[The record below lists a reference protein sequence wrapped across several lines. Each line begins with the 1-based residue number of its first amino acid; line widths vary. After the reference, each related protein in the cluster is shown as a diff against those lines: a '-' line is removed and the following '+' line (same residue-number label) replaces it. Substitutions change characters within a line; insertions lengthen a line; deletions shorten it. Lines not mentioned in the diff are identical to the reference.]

1 MSQEYPDFSP
11 EVEELLKR
19 RYLQENETPDDM
31 FRRVA
36 DVVAK
41 AELKYEDGQSNYE
54 EYRNYFYH
62 LTRSLTFL
70 PNSPTLMGA
79 GVSGT
84 LSACF
89 TVPIEDSIGGIF
101 EAVKQCAIITKYG
114 GGVGMSFSRLRPKGA
129 VVSSTKGTSTGPCS
143 FIRVF
148 DTMAESVKQGG
159 RRRGAMLGSLSVH
172 HPDIL
177 EFIHL
182 KETEGD
188 LTNYN
193 LSVEITDEFMFAV
206 TNNKG
211 YDLTDPHT
219 GEVVK
224 SLDAREVW
232 EEIVDHAWRNG
243 EPGILFIDTI
253 NRENLVQ
260 NLGYIETT
268 NPCGE
273 VPMPP
278 FGSCLTGESL
288 VHTSKGLKRMDTVT
302 RGDLVLTLASDGSH
316 VYVPVTAMVNQGKK
330 PVIRLRTRSG
340 LSLRCTTD
348 HRIMTTEGWVEA
360 GRSKGLAVRVQ
371 SEPGMVEVGHTTF
384 HEMMG
389 WLTGD
394 GSILPNTV
402 GILFG
407 DDDHEVED
415 CFASLFLEYAGV
427 TVKPQRRPDH
437 TTQYYTES
445 RQAIRRFLDLG
456 YKPATALDKQ
466 VPDSVLYGPTTA
478 HIGYLRGLFG
488 ADGTVRDWRKDSPT
502 ACEIQLAS
510 SSPQLLS
517 HVQVILA
524 NLGIQSGQVWSR
536 FSSGR
541 NPQGRICIHGTSAAR
556 FIALIGFSVSHKTS
570 RYQTPKHMHGPR
582 LWDPIISVE
591 PDGEE
596 ETFDIEV
603 PGPNSFFAQGMLVH
617 NCTLGSIN
625 LTRHV
630 TVDEMGDPAIDWEKL
645 TRTTELATRFLD
657 DVLDV
662 NQYPLAEIKARALND
677 RRIGVGVMGWA
688 DTLYLLGIPYDSEEA
703 VSLAHAVMHH
713 IHSEANRT
721 SKSLS
726 HKRGRF
732 PGWGL
737 GMPDRRNATLTVIAP
752 TGSISTIAGVSSGI
766 EPNFALSY
774 TRKTFDK
781 QTIKIL
787 NPIYE
792 EFVRNTVQDSTAAER
807 LLEHVCVTGQAHH
820 DGHLQ
825 GRNVFVTASEVSPEY
840 HVKMQAAFQSEID
853 SGVSKTIGMPNS
865 ATREDVNI
873 ALKLAYELGCKGI
886 TVYRDGSRVNQVL
899 TTSAP
904 PADKKLSLK
913 ERLLKAGSYI
923 DTDTFAKA
931 LGNDAASSSPAG
943 ESKFGVHLQNGSII
957 KADPSTEPMKGVI
970 DEDRP
975 WMDEM
980 TFLTKENLSKK
991 RREFFKWCA
1000 EHRSE
1005 IDPDYEEKVTKPK
1018 DRPSQLEGKTV
1029 KQSTGCG
1036 NMYITVNYQEDKP
1049 FEVFLTMGKSGGC
1062 LASQNEAL
1070 ARMVSLAL
1078 RSGVDV
1084 DEVVKQ
1090 LKDIRCPNPTMG
1102 PNGCTSCAD
1111 ALSRT
1116 LTSHLQVK
1124 NNSDDNGHV
1133 TENTVQYERNSSAGY
1148 CPDCQRPLV
1157 PQEGCLVCPVC
1168 SYSRCSG

>member
-19 RYLQENETPDDM
+19 RYLQEGETPDQM

-36 DVVAK
+36 DAVAK

-427 TVKPQRRPDH
+427 AVKPQRRPDH

-445 RQAIRRFLDLG
+445 QQAIRRFLDLG

-517 HVQVILA
+517 HVQVMLA

-570 RYQTPKHMHGPR
+570 RYQAPKHMHGPR

-688 DTLYLLGIPYDSEEA
+688 DTLYLLRIPYDSEEA

-825 GRNVFVTASEVSPEY
+825 GRNVFVTASEVPPEY

-865 ATREDVNI
+865 ATREDVDI

-886 TVYRDGSRVNQVL
+886 TVYRDGSRANQVL
-899 TTSAP
+899 TTSTP
-904 PADKKLSLK
+904 
-913 ERLLKAGSYI
+913 
-923 DTDTFAKA
+923 
-931 LGNDAASSSPAG
+931 PAG
-943 ESKFGVHLQNGSII
+943 ENKQEIHLQNGSAI
-957 KADPSTEPMKGVI
+957 KVDPSAEPMKGVI

-980 TFLTKENLSKK
+980 AFVNKEKMTKQAKTLEKLTKMASCTSDPQLQDTIVEIN
-991 RREFFKWCA
+991 KWIA
-1000 EHRSE
+1000 NH
-1005 IDPDYEEKVTKPK
+1005 ITLDTEEKVTKPK
-1018 DRPSQLEGKTV
+1018 DRPSQLGGKTV

-1036 NMYITVNYQEDKP
+1036 NMYITVNSEDNDP

-1062 LASQNEAL
+1062 LAAQNEAL
-1070 ARMVSLAL
+1070 ARVVSLAL
-1078 RSGVDV
+1078 RSGVDP
-1084 DEVVKQ
+1084 EEIVKQ
-1090 LKDIRCPNPTMG
+1090 LKGIRCPNPTMG
-1102 PNGCTSCAD
+1102 PNGCTSCPD
-1111 ALSRT
+1111 ALSRV
-1116 LTSHLQVK
+1116 LSSHLQVK
-1124 NNSDDNGHV
+1124 ESPNGYVNIDHYQRFA
-1133 TENTVQYERNSSAGY
+1133 EDGF
-1148 CPDCQRPLV
+1148 CPECQGPMYRS
-1157 PQEGCLVCPVC
+1157 EGCLIC
-1168 SYSRCSG
+1168 SCGYSKCG